1 MLARLNMNE
10 IPPILWKGTTMNQLT
25 TSLQQNQN
33 STIISKYNLKL
44 AQPLKIYRKEIASVP
59 ITSCSHQH
67 ISIDE
72 LNMPNGYTIS
82 TATKQ
87 YGINE
92 TLDINLTSDS
102 TQKPGSCNA
111 MSTNGVCLNPAQN
124 ALNRVR
130 SSGNLKKAYNVN
142 RNNDTYYTSAKQYL
156 ESRNRLFA
164 QNQFNYVRKG
174 DLASVPGSPTTY
186 QNVYSPQ
193 GLNHCPKVMLT
204 TAVTF
209 EYLWIEPI
217 YYARFFANI
226 YLPQSEIVTIPAGNY
241 NSIDDINQIL
251 IQTMTANKHYYI
263 NKNTGTKLYLLNIS
277 YDNVAQRVVLQTTY
291 INDTILDPTIYTVEN
306 AVEGR
311 TYIPP
316 SFDNEGVQ
324 IIWTPFF
331 IIDTPEASTLL
342 GFNNGP
348 YPVHDYIITPPTPTP
363 PTSSQ
368 ATGQFAPQIGPP
380 IYVPLYYK
388 PSNYQYASQGG
399 VSSSDKICRLKYNTI
414 TTNALKYRTAFGNA
428 TGNALAYHSSGS
440 TYTLKD
446 KIGYPNTCTPIFNKY
461 SDTMQKQTCGKNFIT
476 TGTIIHR

>member
-1 MLARLNMNE
+1 MPVRLNMNE

-25 TSLQQNQN
+25 TVFQQNKN

-44 AQPLKIYRKEIASVP
+44 AQPLKIYRQEIASVP
-59 ITSCSHQH
+59 IISCSRQH

-72 LNMPNGYTIS
+72 LNMPNGYNIS
-82 TATKQ
+82 NATYQ
-87 YGINE
+87 YGIKE
-92 TLDINLTSDS
+92 TLDINLTNDS

-164 QNQFNYVRKG
+164 QNQFNFIRKG

-193 GLNHCPKVMLT
+193 GLNHCPEVMLT
-204 TAVTF
+204 ADVIFSYQWTSGTN
-209 EYLWIEPI
+209 
-217 YYARFFANI
+217 ANDTV
-226 YLPQSEIVTIPAGNY
+226 LTPVTIPAGNY
-241 NSIDDINQIL
+241 NSIDDINQIF
-251 IQTMTANKHYYI
+251 IQTMTTNKHYYI
-263 NKNTGTKLYLLNIS
+263 NNNTGTHVYLLNIS
-277 YDNVAQRVVLQTTY
+277 YDNVAKRVVLQTTY
-291 INDTILDPTIYTVEN
+291 TINTTFIYGTTPGATFQPALLGN
-306 AVEGR
+306 S
-311 TYIPP
+311 IPDDL
-316 SFDNEGVQ
+316 SS
-324 IIWTPFF
+324 PFF
-331 IIDTPEASTLL
+331 SITTSGACTLL
-342 GFNNGP
+342 GFNAGT
-348 YPVHDYIITPPTPTP
+348 YPSNSTQVSPATG
-363 PTSSQ
+363 TSSQ
-368 ATGQFAPQIGPP
+368 TSGQNASQIGPP

-446 KIGYPNTCTPIFNKY
+446 KMGYPNTCTPIFNKY
-461 SDTMQKQTCGKNFIT
+461 SDTMQKQTCGKKYIT
-476 TGTIIHR
+476 TGTIING